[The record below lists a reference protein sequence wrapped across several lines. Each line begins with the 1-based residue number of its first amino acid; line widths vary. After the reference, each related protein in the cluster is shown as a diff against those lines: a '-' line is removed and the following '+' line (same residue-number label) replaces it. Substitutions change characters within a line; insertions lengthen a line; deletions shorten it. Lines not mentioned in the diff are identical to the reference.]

1 MPPFGRPLGASD
13 DFVCD
18 KDDTVTEGPG
28 VDEAHGF
35 LAACLAEQ
43 VLASPEHDGEDLQPH
58 LVHEVVLYQRAHE
71 LEATRDDDF
80 PVQLLLQFRDL
91 IHRVSGQ
98 DCRVVQWASSSV
110 DDTTYLGRLFNLSA
124 KWPLRDGHRAANH
137 S

>member
-1 MPPFGRPLGASD
+1 MLPFGRPLGASD

-35 LAACLAEQ
+35 LGACLAEQ

-71 LEATRDDDF
+71 LEATRDDDY
-80 PVQLLLQFRDL
+80 PVRCRSTVPSRYD
-91 IHRVSGQ
+91 RSACAASGLA
-98 DCRVVQWASSSV
+98 RTGRTSSSS
-110 DDTTYLGRLFNLSA
+110 TSRIL
-124 KWPLRDGHRAANH
+124 
-137 S
+137 